1 MKQDKN
7 ERKINKGRGSNR
19 VKTEK
24 IVMLASAALIMSALT
39 ATGIYMRGNQKEEIK
54 IDLSGTEE
62 RIDQLAEDMVED
74 QKTAEKSEETE
85 QNEEQIAFQVTDG
98 GKSRNA
104 AALYENA
111 TETDDSD
118 VFVDTN
124 SDLDF
129 DPEYEEVVDIQQEVP
144 EETENVVANA
154 VNTVARELHFQP
166 ENGITLPVT
175 GQVLMNYSMDKTAY
189 FVTLDQYKYQPGMVI
204 QSTEGETVASTVEAT
219 VKAITQD
226 PVLGTCLKLDL
237 GDGYELI
244 LGQLKDLQVE
254 EGDWV
259 EKGQILGFVAAPT
272 KYYSEEGTNLYV
284 QVNKDDSPVNPMTL
298 EP

>member
-7 ERKINKGRGSNR
+7 ERKINKGCGSNR

-62 RIDQLAEDMVED
+62 KIEQLAEDMVED
-74 QKTAEKSEETE
+74 KKTAERSEETE
-85 QNEEQIAFQVTDG
+85 QNEEQIAFQVTDS

-104 AALYENA
+104 AALYENT

-118 VFVDTN
+118 VFVDSN

-129 DPEYEEVVDIQQEVP
+129 DPEYEEVVDIQQEVS

-154 VNTVARELHFQP
+154 VNTIAKELHFQP
-166 ENGITLPVT
+166 ENGLTLPVI

-189 FVTLDQYKYQPGMVI
+189 YVTLDQYKYQPGMVI

>member
-74 QKTAEKSEETE
+74 QKTAEKSEKTE
-85 QNEEQIAFQVTDG
+85 QNEEQIAFQVTDS